1 MSEPRRSGFYVQ
13 QHLLDRLY
21 ADPSFDAAVLPE
33 LSSFS
38 AQAWLRCSPSLAGFR
53 GLRDPAVAEAL
64 GYTLHYGYDPCLI
77 ADSCDNQRDAITNL
91 TRAMSD
97 RFRVEYHGVTSTA
110 KGFDDFVQEVPIR
123 QRLYT
128 VCETAV

>member
-1 MSEPRRSGFYVQ
+1 MRPSLKPC
-13 QHLLDRLY
+13 QH
-21 ADPSFDAAVLPE
+21 
-33 LSSFS
+33 
-38 AQAWLRCSPSLAGFR
+38 AQAWRRCSPSLAGFR

-64 GYTLHYGYDPCLI
+64 GYTLHYGYEPCLI

-91 TRAMSD
+91 TRAISD

-123 QRLYT
+123 RECTPCAGRFSRAMMLA
-128 VCETAV
+128 ETDTGRACSVLAHQSKHVD